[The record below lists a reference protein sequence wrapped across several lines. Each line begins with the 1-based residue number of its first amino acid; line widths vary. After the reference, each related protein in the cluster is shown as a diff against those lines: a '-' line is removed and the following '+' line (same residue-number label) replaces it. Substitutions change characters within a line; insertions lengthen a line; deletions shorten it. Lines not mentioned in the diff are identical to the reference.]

1 LPASRTI
8 YCAKHLDTVYILHAF
23 TKTRQKV
30 DQKEMDTAPARYKQM
45 LAAGETV
52 DAVASA
58 YPQLS
63 LDQIA
68 LASN

>member
-1 LPASRTI
+1 
-8 YCAKHLDTVYILHAF
+8 
-23 TKTRQKV
+23 
-30 DQKEMDTAPARYKQM
+30 MDTAPARYKQM